1 MGALTGSHWV
11 ILVVSV
17 VVLVA
22 VVGVVGRLLERRQSG
37 RRRGREQ
44 G

>member
-1 MGALTGSHWV
+1 MSALTGSHWV
-11 ILVVSV
+11 VLVVSV

-22 VVGVVGRLLERRQSG
+22 VVGVVGRLLERRRSG

-44 G
+44 V